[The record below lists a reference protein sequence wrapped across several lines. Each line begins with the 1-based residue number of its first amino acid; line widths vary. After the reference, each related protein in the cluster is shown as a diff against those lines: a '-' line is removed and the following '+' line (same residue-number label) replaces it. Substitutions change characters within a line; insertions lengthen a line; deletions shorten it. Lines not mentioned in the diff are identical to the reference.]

1 MKKMMMTTAVTMA
14 LGATGC
20 WGATVAQM
28 TGTSFSSNQESS
40 SSRPAPIVVMSGAAG
55 LIGLLLAGKRKKA

>member
-1 MKKMMMTTAVTMA
+1 MKKTMMMTAVMMA

-28 TGTSFSSNQESS
+28 TGTSFSSNQQSS
-40 SSRPAPIVVMSGAAG
+40 DSRPSPIVVMSGAAG
-55 LIGLLLAGKRKKA
+55 LVGLLLAGKRKKA